1 MLIKKYLK
9 VISIFLPDLRHNSQ
23 SLSAEEKNKEN
34 EAVNFDSLLKSIEQ
48 SKEASKLL
56 IAVNRRI
63 ETLSQKRSQ
72 LQGRIDENYTINLLD
87 DMWILMGFADIAE
100 EYSQT

>member
-1 MLIKKYLK
+1 M
-9 VISIFLPDLRHNSQ
+9 
-23 SLSAEEKNKEN
+23 
-34 EAVNFDSLLKSIEQ
+34 NFDSLLKSIEQ

-72 LQGRIDENYTINLLD
+72 IQGRIDENYTINLLD
-87 DMWILMGFADIAE
+87 DMWILMGFAE
-100 EYSQT
+100 ELYYQPPR

>member
-1 MLIKKYLK
+1 MNQI
-9 VISIFLPDLRHNSQ
+9 
-23 SLSAEEKNKEN
+23 KNKEN

-63 ETLSQKRSQ
+63 ETLSQKRAQ
-72 LQGRIDENYTINLLD
+72 TQARIDENYTINLLD
-87 DMWILMGFADIAE
+87 NMWILMGFGDIAE
-100 EYSQT
+100 EYNFCIN